1 MTKINM
7 GKDMKNYSTRVLLV
21 EDEDVARKTL
31 SFYLNTIF
39 DEVIVACDGNEG
51 SSIFKNNFEDNKGFD
66 LVLTDLK
73 MPNKG
78 GISMIDDIRILVP
91 NQRFIIVS
99 AHKNEDELLKL
110 INLRVLGYFVKPLN
124 IDNMMEM
131 LKKAKE
137 EVLADNISISEK
149 SDLVTLN
156 KRYTY
161 NMLNDKLYN
170 EENIVK
176 LSKKELDILKVLID
190 NLGEVVPVEK
200 FKEIVW
206 NDVNTNDSAFRTV
219 MKRLKDKVKDDDF
232 IISHKGYGYIIEKL
246 LVKN

>member
-1 MTKINM
+1 
-7 GKDMKNYSTRVLLV
+7 MKSYSTRVLLV

-39 DEVIVACDGNEG
+39 DEVVVAKDGEEG
-51 SSIFKNNFEDNKGFD
+51 ASIFKKNFEQKKRFD

-73 MPNKG
+73 MPNKD
-78 GISMIDDIRILVP
+78 GISMIDDIRELVP

-99 AHKNEDELLKL
+99 AHKNEDDLLKL

-137 EVLADNISISEK
+137 EVLADNSHNGK
-149 SDLVTLN
+149 SKLITLN
-156 KRYTY
+156 RQYTY
-161 NMLNDKLYN
+161 DKVNDKLYN
-170 EENIVK
+170 EESIVK

-190 NLGEVVPVEK
+190 NLGDVVPVPK
-200 FKEIVW
+200 FKELVW
-206 NDVNTNDSAFRTV
+206 NDINTNDSAFRTV
-219 MKRLKDKVKDDDF
+219 MKRLKDKVKDNDF
-232 IISHKGYGYIIEKL
+232 IISHKGYGYIIEKPL
-246 LVKN
+246 KK

>member
-1 MTKINM
+1 
-7 GKDMKNYSTRVLLV
+7 MKSYSTRVLLV

-39 DEVIVACDGNEG
+39 DEVVVACDGNEG
-51 SSIFKNNFEDNKGFD
+51 SSLFKKNFEENKQFD

-73 MPNKG
+73 MPNKDG
-78 GISMIDDIRILVP
+78 MSMIDDIRNLVS

-99 AHKNEDELLKL
+99 AHKNEDDLLKL

-137 EVLADNISISEK
+137 EVLADNIDTSK
-149 SDLVTLN
+149 VSDFITLN
-156 KRYTY
+156 RRYTY
-161 NMLNDKLYN
+161 NKINDKLYN
-170 EENIVK
+170 GENIVK

-190 NLGEVVPVEK
+190 NLGNVVPVEK
-200 FKEIVW
+200 FKEVVW
-206 NDVNTNDSAFRTV
+206 NDINTNDSAFRTV

-246 LVKN
+246 LIKN

>member
-1 MTKINM
+1 
-7 GKDMKNYSTRVLLV
+7 MKSYSTRVLLV

-39 DEVIVACDGNEG
+39 DEVVVACDGAEG
-51 SSIFKNNFEDNKGFD
+51 SLVFKKNYDEEKPFD

-73 MPNKG
+73 MPNKD
-78 GISMIDDIRILVP
+78 GISMIDEIRVLVP

-99 AHKNEDELLKL
+99 AHKNEDDLLKL

-137 EVLADNISISEK
+137 EVLADNVSPLEQSE
-149 SDLVTLN
+149 LITLN

-161 NMLNDKLYN
+161 NNINDKLYN

-190 NLGEVVPVEK
+190 NLGEVVPVER

-206 NDVNTNDSAFRTV
+206 DDVNTNDSAFRTV
-219 MKRLKDKVKDDDF
+219 MKRLKDKVKEDDF
-232 IISHKGYGYIIEKL
+232 IVSHKGYGYIIEKPL
-246 LVKN
+246 IKD